1 MTREQLEQYKS
12 KKEEIQELEY
22 KLRHLCDGDSMIG
35 NSTIMDYRSG
45 YPQPQTV
52 VGVDWNRYDN
62 AKARYS
68 HRIQKLQAECDE
80 IEQFVEAISDSLTR
94 RIFRMY
100 YIDGVSQERVA
111 RAVHVSQSV
120 VSKKITDFLKL
131 E

>member
-1 MTREQLEQYKS
+1 MTRERLEGYKS

-22 KLRHLCDGDSMIG
+22 KLRHLGEGDSMIG

-52 VGVDWNRYDN
+52 VGVDWKRYDN

-68 HRIQKLQAECDE
+68 HRIQKLQTECDE

-100 YIDGVSQERVA
+100 YIDGISQENVAKAVGYSRGRVSQ
-111 RAVHVSQSV
+111 
-120 VSKKITDFLKL
+120 KINDFLKD
-131 E
+131 

>member
-1 MTREQLEQYKS
+1 MTREQLEEYKS

-22 KLRHLCDGDSMIG
+22 KLKHLCEGDSMIG

-80 IEQFVEAISDSLTR
+80 IEQFVESISDSLTR

-100 YIDGVSQERVA
+100 YIDGVSQENVA
-111 RAVHVSQSV
+111 KAVGYSRGRVSQ
-120 VSKKITDFLKL
+120 KINDFLKD
-131 E
+131 